1 MAKKKA
7 KRRKTLAKHVLI
19 FTLLLAVVFILRIA
33 STELPQSFVDAI
45 SRAVSTEH
53 YSVELGRASISL
65 LRGRLDVGSLEI
77 YEKGVLGN
85 ALVEM
90 KDVSI
95 KIRPKRQSHHRLRA
109 TWSAT
114 KPTAMSGNQMG
125 LTCPYSPSP

>member
-33 STELPQSFVDAI
+33 STELPQSFIDAI
-45 SRAVSTEH
+45 SRAVSTER

-65 LRGRLDVGSLEI
+65 PRGRLDVGSLEI
-77 YEKGVLGN
+77 YEKGALGN
-85 ALVEM
+85 ALVQM

-95 KIRPKRQSHHRLRA
+95 KIRPKRQSHPL
-109 TWSAT
+109 TWVRHLDIGELQI
-114 KPTAMSGNQMG
+114 PNRGYGQSGHG
-125 LTCPYSPSP
+125 